1 MFHETGFALIIRG
14 EANEP
19 RLRETVALGILFI
32 DEPALFHKIAEGKRM
47 LETADR
53 AVYGVG
59 RTALFLVLTHD
70 PTHRSGI

>member
-32 DEPALFHKIAEGKRM
+32 DEPAWFHEIAEGNECWKRP
-47 LETADR
+47 DR
-53 AVYGVG
+53 AVTGSAEPLYF
-59 RTALFLVLTHD
+59 LFYA
-70 PTHRSGI
+70 